1 METVI
6 PFFQRYPLRT
16 SKQHAFEKFTA
27 CMAVIESGRH
37 TTRDGLIE
45 IVRIAETMN
54 HRKPRHELVRILRG
68 HTPDIRDTG

>member
-16 SKQHAFEKFTA
+16 SKQHDFEKFTA